1 MKHFFLMSFI
11 ILSTSVWGQKMFEEK
26 LDNCSPKFML
36 EEKEIEIIYE
46 PGDSIMILDIIK
58 GADDE
63 QIFKLKGVLA
73 AQLIIDSIGKPC
85 LISYDTKFN
94 TLRKPFDIEENINSM
109 PYWQGTGNDSFKSIF
124 IRLFFEKKQIIVQ
137 RMGYNRNTGW
147 NLLSQEDFYKKEPEK
162 KDKK

>member
-1 MKHFFLMSFI
+1 M
-11 ILSTSVWGQKMFEEK
+11 WGQKMFEEK
-26 LDNCSPKFML
+26 LDNCSPKFTL
-36 EEKEIEIIYE
+36 EQKEIEIIYKT
-46 PGDSIMILDIIK
+46 GDSIMILDIIK
-58 GADDE
+58 ESDVD

-94 TLRKPFDIEENINSM
+94 TLRKPFDVEENLNSM
-109 PYWQGTGNDSFKSIF
+109 PSWEGTGDNTFKSVF
-124 IRLFFEKKQIIVQ
+124 IRLFFEKRQIIVQ

-147 NLLSQEDFYKKEPEK
+147 NLLSQEAFYKKEPEK